1 MMSNFANIFVMKK
14 NSPYTAAMTGGG
26 FLFEETDALLPLL
39 QSEDSESLLK
49 DEAVNNRLLHI
60 NSETARKRNINEI
73 VRRYKA
79 MPKSFWIDYSEM
91 DEKDRRTAN
100 LFAILKTYK
109 ILFDFHVN
117 VTMRRWNSIAKSV
130 SIDDIMME
138 FNEIS
143 ARDEFV
149 DTWTETT
156 KKKVAS
162 VYLSIIRKVKMM
174 DNKNG
179 LLPVSCNNFDYYLT
193 HGEPWFLEACLLQP
207 YQIESIKKTLL

>member
-1 MMSNFANIFVMKK
+1 MANIK

-26 FLFEETDALLPLL
+26 FLFEETNALLPLL

-79 MPKSFWIDYSEM
+79 MPKTFWIDYFEM
-91 DEKDRRTAN
+91 DENDRRIAN

-149 DTWTETT
+149 DSWAETT

-162 VYLSIIRKVKMM
+162 AYLSILRKVKMM

-207 YQIESIKKTLL
+207 YQIESIKKRLL

>member
-1 MMSNFANIFVMKK
+1 MANIK

-26 FLFEETDALLPLL
+26 FLFEETDVLLPLL

-60 NSETARKRNINEI
+60 NSEKARKTNMREI
-73 VRRYKA
+73 VRRYEA
-79 MPKSFWIDYSEM
+79 MSKSFWIDYSEM
-91 DEKDRRTAN
+91 DENDRRIAN

-149 DTWTETT
+149 DSWAETT

-162 VYLSIIRKVKMM
+162 AYLSILRKVKMM

-207 YQIESIKKTLL
+207 YQIESIKKRLL